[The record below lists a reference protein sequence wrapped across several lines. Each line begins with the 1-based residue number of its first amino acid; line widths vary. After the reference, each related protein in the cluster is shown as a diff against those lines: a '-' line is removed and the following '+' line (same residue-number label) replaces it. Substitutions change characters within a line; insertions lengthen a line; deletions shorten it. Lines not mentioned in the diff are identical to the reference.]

1 MEFSDQVEIKALP
14 EPDPDS
20 DLTDL
25 AELEESI
32 ALGVPSPRR
41 LRSKGERPKVSSQSS
56 VESEVDASR
65 RVTPMRKAKRNI
77 GSLKES
83 DDDKEE
89 DELIESDADDHAD
102 ETQES
107 HSPTPKANRV
117 RRTPLRRRLRSRRP
131 RLEEPPSDG
140 DDEGSEGELSE
151 LESLGDEDAE
161 GEVEEED
168 EDEEEDD
175 GEETVREESDT
186 EEAIEEDDDFTIVP
200 ITLRNGKVV
209 GEEDAEGED
218 DEEVDEVDEV
228 DEEGSPMQDDASID
242 LEAASEEDADADES
256 MEDDGAYIACRVCM
270 LILITGRL

>member
-102 ETQES
+102 EIQES

-161 GEVEEED
+161 GEEVEEED
-168 EDEEEDD
+168 EDEDD

-186 EEAIEEDDDFTIVP
+186 EEAVEEDDDFTIVP

-218 DEEVDEVDEV
+218 DEEVEEV
-228 DEEGSPMQDDASID
+228 DEEGQPMQDDASID
-242 LEAASEEDADADES
+242 LEAASDEDADADES
-256 MEDDGAYIACRVCM
+256 MEDDGAYFACRLCM
-270 LILITGRL
+270 LILKIGRL